1 MPLTRDLPNF
11 KLTEFQHPELVE
23 ERAALFLQAVR
34 TLYGA
39 PIHVTNDGRT
49 AAENATISDAAPNS
63 LHVSGQA
70 FDLAPLPDVNAQA
83 RFAAA
88 CFYVAAS
95 LGMTF
100 ELGIYA
106 GPNAHIHL
114 GIRWD
119 NTPTRLYVKHPA
131 T

>member
-11 KLTEFQHPELVE
+11 KLSEFQHPELVE
-23 ERAALFLQAVR
+23 ERAAAFLQAVR
-34 TLYGA
+34 SLYGA
-39 PIHVTNDGRT
+39 PLYVTSDART
-49 AAENATISDAAPNS
+49 EEENAAIPDAAPSS
-63 LHVSGQA
+63 LHLAGQA
-70 FDLAPLPDVNAQA
+70 FDLASLPDVHAQA

-88 CFYVAAS
+88 CFYVAA
-95 LGMTF
+95 LHNVTF

-114 GIRWD
+114 GVRWD
-119 NTPTRLYVKHPA
+119 NTPTRLYVKHRV